1 MITFLTVML
10 FVAAG
15 ICAAFYLLWQ
25 RANARTAR
33 VRRTA
38 YDEHTATETRCRE
51 FEEAI
56 QKQRDE
62 LERLARWEPIAR
74 RADAGRRR
82 AEEKVRELEAE
93 LERQRAEATRLA
105 RYEPAA
111 RDAEAGR
118 RHAEE
123 KVRELATELERQ
135 RAEVARLARWE
146 KVADA
151 VERARR
157 VIAAAEKRRID
168 AEMSADE
175 LLARARGEA
184 AAILD
189 DATGRHRE
197 LTQQG
202 NAELKRAH
210 AEAKTLLNTAIVQA
224 GTIVAQGQKRADQ
237 VAGAAAEL
245 RRNYERY
252 EQTARALTNIVEGY
266 GSAYLKPAAGLLDE
280 LAEDFAH
287 TDAGR
292 QLKLAREVTQG
303 LIERGLAA
311 TCDYVEAGRRE
322 GAQAFVLDAF
332 NGKVDSILSRVRHDN
347 YGTLEQAIRDA
358 CATVNHGG
366 RAFRE
371 ARITEEYLTA
381 RLLELKWAV
390 VVQELKKRD
399 QEEQRAF
406 REWIREEQQAQR
418 EYEKAMREAAKEED
432 TLRKAMARAEAQIA
446 AATAE
451 QRARYETQL
460 AELKVKLQEA
470 EEKNQRAISMA
481 QQTRRGHVYI
491 ISNIGSLGEHVY
503 KIGLTR
509 RLEPLDRVKELGD
522 ASVPFE
528 FDVHA
533 IILSDDA
540 PALETQLHKQFVL
553 NQVNKVNHRKEFFR
567 ADLAAIRQQ
576 VEALGIEAKWTMT
589 AAARE
594 YRESLAIE
602 RAIEA
607 DPEAREAWL
616 NRQLTLDPVEQREL
630 VGVEEE

>member
-1 MITFLTVML
+1 MIIFLTLLLFAAVGVVVWVVMASARAS
-10 FVAAG
+10 AA
-15 ICAAFYLLWQ
+15 AA
-25 RANARTAR
+25 
-33 VRRTA
+33 
-38 YDEHTATETRCRE
+38 E
-51 FEEAI
+51 
-56 QKQRDE
+56 
-62 LERLARWEPIAR
+62 ERLAAQAR
-74 RADAGRRR
+74 QA
-82 AEEKVRELEAE
+82 ELEAE
-93 LERQRAEATRLA
+93 IERQGERLKRAAKWMKL
-105 RYEPAA
+105 
-111 RDAEAGR
+111 D
-118 RHAEE
+118 
-123 KVRELATELERQ
+123 
-135 RAEVARLARWE
+135 
-146 KVADA
+146 DA
-151 VERARR
+151 VEQARHAVAAARARR
-157 VIAAAEKRRID
+157 
-168 AEMSADE
+168 DE
-175 LLARARGEA
+175 AKGEA
-184 AAILD
+184 EQMLAQARNTADTLVAQAQANAD
-189 DATGRHRE
+189 RLRTEAEQQAHATAKE
-197 LTQQG
+197 LTSDAAQKHKQAATALATAISEAAGIRG
-202 NAELKRAH
+202 NAECHAREIAGRAH
-210 AEAKTLLNTAIVQA
+210 AA
-224 GTIVAQGQKRADQ
+224 
-237 VAGAAAEL
+237 L
-245 RRNYERY
+245 RDVEHY
-252 EQTARALTNIVEGY
+252 EQTARALKNIVEGY
-266 GSAYLKPAAGLLDE
+266 GDAYLKPAAGLLDE

-332 NGKVDSILSRVRHDN
+332 NGKVDSLLSRVRHDN

-371 ARITEEYLTA
+371 ARITDEYLTA

-451 QRARYETQL
+451 QRARYEAQL

-470 EEKNQRAISMA
+470 EEKNRRAISMA

-491 ISNIGSLGEHVY
+491 ISNTGSLGEHVY

-567 ADLAAIRQQ
+567 ADLAAIRRQ

-630 VGVEEE
+630 VGVEDE